1 MVRRGQNRKNTLG
14 IYLLFLF
21 DIEQS
26 QTNTRLASSSTSSN
40 PNLSIISKKEVSNLN
55 DIVGVDG
62 LGNTNINIRRKL
74 CCRISILFFS
84 YRLATVC
91 LATVSNLLLELS

>member
-1 MVRRGQNRKNTLG
+1 
-14 IYLLFLF
+14 LLFLF

-74 CCRISILFFS
+74 VGCRISILFFS

-91 LATVSNLLLELS
+91 LATVSNLLLELNGYHEATT